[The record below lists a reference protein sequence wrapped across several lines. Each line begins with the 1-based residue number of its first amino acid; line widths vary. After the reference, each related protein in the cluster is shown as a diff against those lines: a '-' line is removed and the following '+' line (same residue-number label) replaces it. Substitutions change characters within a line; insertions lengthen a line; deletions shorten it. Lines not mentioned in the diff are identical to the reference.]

1 MGSKTMRTPNEFW
14 LALHAL
20 AQAYHM
26 EGSTSEERLENIVE
40 EFRELPPAVRRSVLG
55 ELGQIAAHA
64 SDLYVAT
71 LLAAGE
77 RDVRESLPPR
87 AAAG

>member
-1 MGSKTMRTPNEFW
+1 MRTPNEFW

-20 AQAYHM
+20 AEAYTM
-26 EGSTSEERLENIVE
+26 EGRTSEERVANIVA
-40 EFRELPPAVRRSVLG
+40 EFRDLPPAVRRSVLA
-55 ELGQIAAHA
+55 ELGHFASHA

-77 RDVRESLPPR
+77 EDEREALRRR
-87 AAAG
+87 AVAG

>member
-1 MGSKTMRTPNEFW
+1 MRTPNEFW

-20 AQAYHM
+20 AEAYAM
-26 EGSTSEERLENIVE
+26 EGSTSEERTANIVA
-40 EFRELPPAVRRSVLG
+40 EFRALPPAVRRSVLA

-77 RDVRESLPPR
+77 ENDRQGLPR